1 MKERPFSSEG
11 RNWTA
16 LFSANFLSVFN
27 DNFLKHCIIF
37 IAVTWA
43 MPSWLSQSQLIS
55 LVSAAL
61 VIPYLIC
68 SPLAGKW
75 AIQYNKQ
82 KLFRRMKLIE
92 LPVIML
98 ACVAFYFQWVILAIT
113 AVLLM
118 GFLSCL
124 YSPAKY
130 SLIRD
135 IGGESK
141 VSFGSGMIE
150 AMAFLGI
157 LIGTVMA
164 SVISDHYQFW
174 GMTAILIGLAL
185 LGYAAAAA
193 IRTQELPESDSGV
206 SSVNPITFLKQN
218 YRFAAQHKGLNTAVL
233 GYSIFWLL
241 GGMLQMNLIIH
252 CRHALQISNT
262 MTGVVLSFAAI
273 GIAAGC
279 TFVGKI
285 SKERV
290 RTDLV
295 AIGLAGMSLLLI
307 AILCFKMNVAVFS
320 ATIFVFAFLG
330 GFVQVPCLAHIQHAD
345 IGRKL
350 GDMMAYL
357 NFVTFIFVLLGTLLF
372 SVVTMIFTENS
383 YAVFGTLLAI
393 TALSAVVFYRQ
404 YNRKG

>member
-1 MKERPFSSEG
+1 MEKSTFSSE
-11 RNWTA
+11 RKNWTA

-43 MPSWLSQSQLIS
+43 MPSWMSQSQLIS

-61 VIPYLIC
+61 VIPYLLC

-82 KLFRRMKLIE
+82 MLFRRMKLIE
-92 LPVIML
+92 LPVILL
-98 ACVAFYFQWVILAIT
+98 ACVAFYFEWVMLAIT
-113 AVLLM
+113 AVLMM

-135 IGGESK
+135 IGGENK

-157 LIGTVMA
+157 LIGTVTA
-164 SVISDHYQFW
+164 SIISDHYQFW
-174 GMTAILIGLAL
+174 GMTTILIGLAL
-185 LGYAAAAA
+185 LGYAAAAT
-193 IRTQELPESDSGV
+193 IRTQELPETDSGI
-206 SSVNPITFLKQN
+206 SSVNPITFLRQN
-218 YRFAAQHKGLNTAVL
+218 FRFAAQHKGLNTAVL

-307 AILCFKMNVAVFS
+307 AILCIPMNVFAFS
-320 ATIFVFAFLG
+320 AIIFVFAFLG

-393 TALSAVVFYRQ
+393 TALSAVFFYRQ
-404 YNRKG
+404 YNRK